1 MDWVEGGIFLN
12 IARIILGIIVF
23 ALSAT
28 QLITGNVKLLPYSMF
43 FLGLMMLV
51 IGITELQKDR
61 KGFVGYMCLVV
72 SLLVLFTVILS
83 FLI

>member
-1 MDWVEGGIFLN
+1 MN

-28 QLITGNVKLLPYSMF
+28 QLITGNVKLLPYIMF

>member
-1 MDWVEGGIFLN
+1 MN
-12 IARIILGIIVF
+12 IARIILGIIVL

-43 FLGLMMLV
+43 LLGLMMLV